1 MATNYYN
8 AQIGVVDASG
18 NVNVI
23 YPITKAANVDLVATS
38 YSTVE
43 ACLAALGTAAFK
55 NASDT
60 YTATG
65 STVATT
71 KAVYDA
77 YSTLNSNKQ
86 AKGSY
91 ASSSHSHNSWS
102 PVNTFDYTSSNA
114 SLGNLSSATLTY
126 ITNYDLN
133 LLFAKMTTSKVT
145 STTNTNVYITLSRKL
160 LYLNTTGP
168 CAVWLLND
176 DENPYNYANAKY
188 YTQVYGHNSGTSDNL
203 CFYFRKTNTGNWD
216 SGQSF
221 QCTFMAIT
229 R

>member
-43 ACLAALGTAAFK
+43 ACLAALGTAAFR

-77 YSTLNSNKQ
+77 YSTLNSNKSGTSHTHNVWSF
-86 AKGSY
+86 KTNTT
-91 ASSSHSHNSWS
+91 ASN
-102 PVNTFDYTSSNA
+102 FDTSSNCTFQKAVAFINTQLQLAYIILAIKSNTATNSSSTIYCYPKVAKFKEVSNGDYGFIIGNSSYNTSQIYTYYTNANA
-114 SLGNLSSATLTY
+114 SGGVGLYFTPLSSLSSGIWFQGEFFCA
-126 ITNYDLN
+126 YD
-133 LLFAKMTTSKVT
+133 
-145 STTNTNVYITLSRKL
+145 TNTLFI
-160 LYLNTTGP
+160 
-168 CAVWLLND
+168 
-176 DENPYNYANAKY
+176 
-188 YTQVYGHNSGTSDNL
+188 
-203 CFYFRKTNTGNWD
+203 
-216 SGQSF
+216 
-221 QCTFMAIT
+221 
-229 R
+229 